1 MLKIGSKIKKL
12 RELKNYTQEYMA
24 QQLHLS
30 VNGYGKIERNDV
42 DVTIG
47 RLEEIAK
54 ILETDV
60 MQILTFDEKLIFNI
74 HQSNNN
80 VYGMYPTQKVV
91 TDEGFKQ
98 FIAHLQSEN
107 TSLRTENQRL
117 VDLMMNQKRPMA

>member
-12 RELKNYTQEYMA
+12 RELKNDTQEYMA
-24 QQLHLS
+24 HQLHLS

-60 MQILTFDEKLIFNI
+60 MQILSFDEKMIFNI
-74 HQSNNN
+74 NQGNNN
-80 VYGMYPTQKVV
+80 IYGLFQTQKIAN
-91 TDEGFKQ
+91 DEGFKQ
-98 FIAHLQSEN
+98 FIAHLQDEN
-107 TSLRTENQRL
+107 KFLRTENQRL
-117 VDLMMNQKRPMA
+117 AGLMMNQNRPMA

>member
-24 QQLHLS
+24 HQLHLS

-60 MQILTFDEKLIFNI
+60 MQILAFDEKMIFNI
-74 HQSNNN
+74 NQGNNN
-80 VYGMYPTQKVV
+80 VYGLFQTQKVAN
-91 TDEGFKQ
+91 DDGFKQ
-98 FIAHLQSEN
+98 FITHLQDEN
-107 TSLRTENQRL
+107 KFLRTENQRL
-117 VDLMMNQKRPMA
+117 VDLMMNNNRQTI

>member
-12 RELKNYTQEYMA
+12 RELKNDTQEYMA
-24 QQLHLS
+24 HQLHLS

-60 MQILTFDEKLIFNI
+60 MQILSFDEKMIFNVN
-74 HQSNNN
+74 QGNNN
-80 VYGMYPTQKVV
+80 IYGLFQTQKIAN
-91 TDEGFKQ
+91 DEGFKQ
-98 FIAHLQSEN
+98 FIAHLQDEN
-107 TSLRTENQRL
+107 KFLRTENQRL
-117 VDLMMNQKRPMA
+117 AGLMMNQNRPMA

>member
-24 QQLHLS
+24 HQLHLS

-60 MQILTFDEKLIFNI
+60 MQILAFDEKMIFNVN
-74 HQSNNN
+74 QGNNN
-80 VYGMYPTQKVV
+80 IYGLFQTQKVA

-98 FIAHLQSEN
+98 LIAHLQDEN
-107 TSLRTENQRL
+107 KFLRTENQRL
-117 VDLMMNQKRPMA
+117 TGLIMNQNRPLA